1 MEKVKLEIYKG
12 WIKGKVYSDV
22 SHRPSKYSE
31 FCAIVTFTPEN
42 GEEKTYLPYS
52 RGADVSFKVTDIK
65 VGDIL
70 YMGYRN
76 GYKNRTEQREYC
88 KVVEKTDEYL
98 VIVDG
103 YKSYLSALDEDNIT
117 AEE

>member
-22 SHRPSKYSE
+22 SRSPIKYRE
-31 FCAIVTFTPEN
+31 FCAIVTFSNEK
-42 GEEKTYLPYS
+42 GEEKNYLPYS
-52 RGADVSFKVTDIK
+52 SGVDVSFKVTDVK

-103 YKSYLSALDEDNIT
+103 FKSYLSALDEDNIT
-117 AEE
+117 EEE

>member
-22 SHRPSKYSE
+22 RHKPLKYRE
-31 FCAIVTFTPEN
+31 FCAIVTFSNEK

-52 RGADVSFKVTDIK
+52 NSKDVSFKVVDVK
-65 VGDIL
+65 VGDVL
-70 YMGYRN
+70 YLGYQN

-88 KVVEKTDEYL
+88 KVIEKTDDYL
-98 VIVDG
+98 IIVDG
-103 YKSYLSALDEDNIT
+103 YESYLSALNDINNV
-117 AEE
+117 A